1 MRRSILKY
9 SFLCKNIF
17 LSLLRRVLT
26 FFKKLDEKIVFYEKE
41 YRKNFFYLISF
52 LIVAILTFLL
62 LSWINFFPDEIKDF
76 LNFLISSVALAMA
89 IFLKDIFYD
98 IYKNLIMDFWVR
110 RVFYWYWLVLFLFIW
125 YLYSIGK
132 TILTKIFLYLNK
144 NA

>member
-98 IYKNLIMDFWVR
+98 IYKNLIMDF
-110 RVFYWYWLVLFLFIW
+110 
-125 YLYSIGK
+125 
-132 TILTKIFLYLNK
+132 
-144 NA
+144 